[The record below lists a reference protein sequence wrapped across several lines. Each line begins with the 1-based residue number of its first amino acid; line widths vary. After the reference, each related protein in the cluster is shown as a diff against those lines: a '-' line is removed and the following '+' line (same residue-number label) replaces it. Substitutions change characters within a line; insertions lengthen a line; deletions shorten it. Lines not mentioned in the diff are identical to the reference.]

1 MQPNT
6 LNTNRSIIHI
16 KNMVCDRC
24 IRVIR
29 EEFIRTGFIQV
40 HNIDLGHAEISY
52 NAQVITMD
60 GIGDILKRN
69 GFAILTDKDAQLVE
83 QIKIAIVQLIY
94 FGNNTNSLIRN
105 SDFLSEKFEL
115 PYAHL
120 SKVFSEK
127 TNVTLEK
134 YIIQIKIE
142 KVKELI
148 SYNELTLS
156 EISYMM
162 GYSSVQYLSNQFKQL
177 TGIAVTDYKKND
189 KKTRISLDK
198 VIG

>member
-1 MQPNT
+1 MQPNN
-6 LNTNRSIIHI
+6 LNTNRTVIYI

-29 EEFIRTGFIQV
+29 EEFTRTGFIQV
-40 HNIDLGHAEISY
+40 HNIELGSAEINY
-52 NAQVITMD
+52 NAQVINIE
-60 GIGDILKRN
+60 GIGEILKRN
-69 GFAILTDKDAQLVE
+69 GFALLLDKEAQLVE
-83 QIKIAIVQLIY
+83 QIKISILQLIY

-105 SDFLSEKFEL
+105 SDFLSEKFEM
-115 PYAHL
+115 PYANL

-127 TNVTLEK
+127 TGTTLEK

-177 TGIAVTDYKKND
+177 TGIAVTDYKKTD
-189 KKTRISLDK
+189 KKGRISLDK
-198 VIG
+198 VIE